1 MVINPTHLA
10 QRTRSCV
17 PFFSIMIYPKL
28 SSPSNSDKLARCQTA
43 GHTVVSWMDKICISH
58 LISLLPYLSL
68 PWRRFCSMNQIQST
82 CGKRILIAEL
92 SYITGSGDSANVFI
106 EYASVRAAN
115 KDAAGV
121 WETPICE
128 SVKCGGYV
136 TISEPCRISGTIFS
150 KAKGIH
156 RSILGLVW

>member
-17 PFFSIMIYPKL
+17 PFFSIMMYPKL
-28 SSPSNSDKLARCQTA
+28 SSPLNSDKLARRQTA
-43 GHTVVSWMDKICISH
+43 GHTVVSWMDKIRISH
-58 LISLLPYLSL
+58 IISLLPHLSL
-68 PWRRFCSMNQIQST
+68 PWRGFCSMNQIQFT
-82 CGKRILIAEL
+82 CGKRRILIAEL
-92 SYITGSGDSANVFI
+92 SYIIGSGDSANVFI

-136 TISEPCRISGTIFS
+136 TISEPCRISGTIFF
-150 KAKGIH
+150 KGIH
-156 RSILGLVW
+156 RWRLGLIW